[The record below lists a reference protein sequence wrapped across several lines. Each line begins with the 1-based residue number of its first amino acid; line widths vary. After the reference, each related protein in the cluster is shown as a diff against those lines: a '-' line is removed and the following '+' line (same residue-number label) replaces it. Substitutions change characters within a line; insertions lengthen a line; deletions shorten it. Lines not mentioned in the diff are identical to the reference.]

1 MAGLPGALGIPVLF
15 HVGEASKSG
24 SALAPTPLRLT
35 VESLAVARAWSREL
49 ATNNIAPSLAE
60 ENQME
65 ITRILTTAMG
75 S

>member
-1 MAGLPGALGIPVLF
+1 MVVGLPGALGIPVLF

-49 ATNNIAPSLAE
+49 ATNNIAPVSIE
-60 ENQME
+60 Q
-65 ITRILTTAMG
+65 
-75 S
+75 